1 MRIYNELF
9 FIAMFVASCCGA
21 LNASAQTPYS
31 KAVQQACGTD
41 YRKYCGDYGLE
52 TAALRTCMD
61 KAGKSLSSGCVQAL
75 VQSGEV
81 SQAEVDRRKKS
92 GR

>member
-1 MRIYNELF
+1 MKDAGFGLP
-9 FIAMFVASCCGA
+9 IAFAVVICFGGA
-21 LNASAQTPYS
+21 ALAEMPYS
-31 KAVQQACGTD
+31 KAVQKACAAD
-41 YRKYCGDYGLE
+41 YRAHCGEYGLE

-61 KAGKSLSSGCVQAL
+61 KNGQSLSKTCVQAL
-75 VQSGEV
+75 VADGQV

>member
-1 MRIYNELF
+1 MRIYTELCS
-9 FIAMFVASCCGA
+9 AAVLLASCCIA
-21 LNASAQTPYS
+21 LSASAQTPYS

-61 KAGKSLSSGCVQAL
+61 KAGQSLSKSCVHALIQA
-75 VQSGEV
+75 GEV
-81 SQAEVDRRKKS
+81 T
-92 GR
+92 